1 MALKLSTGLRNGM
14 LDSADFKTQ
23 MDGGL
28 IKVYDGAVPATAD
41 AAIAGGNTL
50 LCVFS
55 LNSTGSGVSFDTTAT
70 GDTISKAPAEVWAG
84 DPVATGTGTF
94 YRHVAA
100 GDTAGL
106 STTEPR
112 IQGELGAGNEML
124 LATNVFTIGVNRA
137 LDFYTFTMPTL

>member
-14 LDSADFKTQ
+14 LDSTDFKTQ

-70 GDTISKAPAEVWAG
+70 GDTIAKAPAEVWAG

-94 YRHVAA
+94 YRHVAV
-100 GDTAGL
+100 GDTGTL
-106 STTEPR
+106 STTEAR

-137 LDFYTFTMPTL
+137 LDFYTFTIPTL

>member
-14 LDSADFKTQ
+14 LDSANFKTQ

-50 LCVFS
+50 LCTFS
-55 LNSTGSGVSFDTTAT
+55 LNSTGAGINFDTTAT
-70 GDTISKAPAEVWAG
+70 GDTIAKAPAEVWAG
-84 DPVATGTGTF
+84 DPVVTGTGTF
-94 YRHVAA
+94 YRHVAV
-100 GDTAGL
+100 GDTAAL

>member
-50 LCVFS
+50 LCTFS
-55 LNSTGSGVSFDTTAT
+55 LNSTGAGINFDATAT
-70 GDTISKAPAEVWAG
+70 GDTIAKAPAEVWAG
-84 DPVATGTGTF
+84 DPVVTGTGTF
-94 YRHVAA
+94 YRHVAV
-100 GDTAGL
+100 GDTAAL

-137 LDFYTFTMPTL
+137 LDFYTFTIPTL